1 MNEFLQDMILTE
13 LEDAVGRE
21 NCSMREIDRMTHGVD
36 YFWLSRMWADR
47 GLRMPEADVIV
58 SPRDAEETSAVL
70 KIANYYKIPV
80 TTWGG
85 GGAAGGRRYPAG
97 YETDEHHCA
106 AEHTVYVCGM
116 WYRRYL
122 QACGVGGQPAG
133 ICYHAL
139 SQFPDLLDG
148 RRILGSPGHRGSV
161 Y

>member
-58 SPRDAEETSAVL
+58 SPKDAEETSAVL

-85 GGAAGGRRYPAG
+85 GGGTQGGALPVAGG
-97 YETDEHHCA
+97 
-106 AEHTVYVCGM
+106 
-116 WYRRYL
+116 
-122 QACGVGGQPAG
+122 
-133 ICYHAL
+133 I
-139 SQFPDLLDG
+139 LLDTKRMNTIAPLNTQSMYVECG
-148 RRILGSPGHRGSV
+148 TGAI